1 MPSEASIV
9 ASGNNAKVED
19 RVMSLQSLSHVEK
32 QWEVSELNH
41 RNKRHPDDFPELP
54 EIPAGRYA
62 SEDFFR
68 LEKEHVWKRTWLV
81 AGIAG
86 ELPSTGSFKTLSI
99 NDVPVL
105 LVRGEDDVI
114 RAFYNTCQHRGA
126 MLASRAEGT
135 RQHFACPYH
144 CWTYDLEGKL
154 KFIPDERLFPGLD
167 KSRKSLKSIRCE
179 SFGNLIFVNFDRNAQ
194 PLEQF
199 LGGILD
205 ALADLPVNDLYLYKK
220 LDLDVPYNWKL
231 VQENFSEAYHTK
243 FIHPESLEP
252 LIQTKAWAVHLLAN
266 GHAATAVKSR
276 GSSLTNLWA
285 SDVDADAHQSM
296 LNEVTRKSQRNCN
309 IFPNVTLA
317 PAEKIFPLIIVWP
330 VSVTHSRLEIYFL
343 KMAKPDQSVGT
354 AGDEATVEGLKTVLG
369 EDFEAL
375 NGIQAAISGGG
386 IDAVRLGWEEQ
397 IIYNHH
403 QQIDRL
409 IGLDKIPR
417 GLGVKD
423 IELPIVSQFRETR
436 KIAS

>member
-1 MPSEASIV
+1 MT
-9 ASGNNAKVED
+9 
-19 RVMSLQSLSHVEK
+19 LQSLSHVEK
-32 QWEVSELNH
+32 MWKISELNH
-41 RNKRHPDDFPELP
+41 RNKQHPDDFPKLP
-54 EIPAGRYA
+54 EIPAGRYS

-86 ELPSTGSFKTLSI
+86 ELPSAGSFKTLVI

-105 LVRGEDDVI
+105 LVRGDDDVV

-126 MLASRAEGT
+126 MLASKAEGT
-135 RQHFACPYH
+135 EQHFACPYH

-154 KFIPDERLFPGLD
+154 KFVPDERLFPGLD

-179 SFGNLIFVNFDRNAQ
+179 SLGNLIFINFDKDA
-194 PLEQF
+194 PSLEQF
-199 LGGILD
+199 LAGILN
-205 ALADLPVNDLYLYKK
+205 ALADLPVNDLYIYRKINF
-220 LDLDVPYNWKL
+220 DVPYNWKL

-243 FIHPESLEP
+243 FIHPNTLEP

-276 GSSLTNLWA
+276 GSLTNLWA
-285 SDVDADAHQSM
+285 SDVDGDAAQSR

-309 IFPNVTLA
+309 IFPNVTLS

-330 VSVTHSRLEIYFL
+330 VSVAHSRLEIYFL
-343 KMAKPDQSVGT
+343 KMEKAGQGAGT
-354 AGDEATVEGLKTVLG
+354 AGDEATVEGLKTVLA
-369 EDFEAL
+369 EDFKAL

-403 QQIDRL
+403 RQIDRL
-409 IGLDKIPR
+409 IGHDIIPQ
-417 GLGVKD
+417 GLCVED
-423 IELPIVSQFRETR
+423 IELPIDP
-436 KIAS
+436 ICL